1 VPLSY
6 WWLMGAGGLLVGA
19 IGPVS
24 IWRTRTGRG
33 WTWKGRALN

>member
-1 VPLSY
+1 
-6 WWLMGAGGLLVGA
+6 LLVGA

-33 WTWKGRALN
+33 WTWKGRPLN